1 MKRPYLTIVRGLPGI
16 GKSTRARKYAEESGA
31 LLIEADMLVTRHGE
45 YCYSKAEF
53 EYAVRRA
60 KNILTT
66 AARAGADA
74 IYADV
79 LPTRQDVLDVIVCYK
94 AFCDVEDGP
103 IVNVIEMGPID
114 AALSFRQNKHRVKQE
129 DIEAMAQ
136 AWEPWDTFDKED
148 E

>member
-1 MKRPYLTIVRGLPGI
+1 M

-31 LLIEADMLVTRHGE
+31 LLIEPDMLVTRHGE
-45 YCYSKAEF
+45 YCYSKVEF
-53 EYAVRRA
+53 NHAVRRA

-114 AALSFRQNKHRVKQE
+114 AALSFRQNKHRVKKE

>member
-1 MKRPYLTIVRGLPGI
+1 M

-31 LLIEADMLVTRHGE
+31 LLIEPDMLVTRHGE

-53 EYAVRRA
+53 EFAVA
-60 KNILTT
+60 GAANILIE
-66 AARAGADA
+66 AAKAGADA

-79 LPTRQDVLDVIVCYK
+79 LPKRQDVLDVIACYK
-94 AFCDVEDGP
+94 VFCPVKGGP

-114 AALSFRQNKHRVKQE
+114 AALSFRQNKHKVKQE